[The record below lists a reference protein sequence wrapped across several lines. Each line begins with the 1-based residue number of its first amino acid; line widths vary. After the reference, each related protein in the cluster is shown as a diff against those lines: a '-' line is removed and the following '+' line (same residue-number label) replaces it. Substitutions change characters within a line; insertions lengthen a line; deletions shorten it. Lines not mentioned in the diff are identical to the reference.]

1 MKKLRLL
8 KQVLII
14 ANPPSSDR
22 QTHPIAVKE
31 HTTMMLPLTPTRS
44 PQATKLDAANAL
56 KTLRGFIGDSQLRV
70 IGDGCRGE
78 ERQYFFD
85 KLVEMADIV
94 TRMPKTY
101 ETNGQGDNALAYLH
115 YFSSNC
121 DWFITEKDEDSDGEG
136 QIQAFGLADLGYGG
150 ELGYISIAELIT
162 LNVELDL
169 HFTPSTLAQI
179 KARQD

>member
-1 MKKLRLL
+1 MKNVRLVRQL
-8 KQVLII
+8 LVI
-14 ANPPSSDR
+14 ANPSNQ
-22 QTHPIAVKE
+22 QTHPVAVKE
-31 HTTMMLPLTPTRS
+31 HTTMTLPLTPTLS
-44 PQATKLDAANAL
+44 SAQATKLDAANAL

-85 KLVEMADIV
+85 KLVEMAGIV

-101 ETNGQGDNALAYLH
+101 ETDGQGDKAVAYLH

-121 DWFITEKDEDSDGEG
+121 DWFITEKDENSDGEG

-179 KARQD
+179 KARRD

>member
-1 MKKLRLL
+1 M
-8 KQVLII
+8 
-14 ANPPSSDR
+14 P
-22 QTHPIAVKE
+22 
-31 HTTMMLPLTPTRS
+31 
-44 PQATKLDAANAL
+44 ATKRDAVTAL
-56 KTLRGFIGDSQLRV
+56 QTLRRFIGNIQLSV

-78 ERQYFFD
+78 EKQYFFD
-85 KLVEMADIV
+85 KLVEMAGVV

-101 ETNGQGDNALAYLH
+101 ETDGEGDNAVAYLH

-150 ELGYISIAELIT
+150 ELGYISIAELIA

-169 HFTPSTLAQI
+169 HFKPSTLAQI
-179 KARQD
+179 KARENN

>member
-1 MKKLRLL
+1 ML
-8 KQVLII
+8 
-14 ANPPSSDR
+14 
-22 QTHPIAVKE
+22 
-31 HTTMMLPLTPTRS
+31 LPLSPPTP
-44 PQATKLDAANAL
+44 ATKPDAVTAL
-56 KTLRGFIGDSQLRV
+56 QTLRGLIGSMQLRV

-78 ERQYFFD
+78 EKQYFFD
-85 KLVEMADIV
+85 KLVEMAGVV

-101 ETNGQGDNALAYLH
+101 ETDGEGDNAVAYLH

-150 ELGYISIAELIT
+150 ELGYISIAELIA

-169 HFTPSTLAQI
+169 HFKPSTLAQI
-179 KARQD
+179 KARENN

>member
-1 MKKLRLL
+1 MKKVRLL

-14 ANPPSSDR
+14 ANPTSDR
-22 QTHPIAVKE
+22 QTHPIAVNE
-31 HTTMMLPLTPTRS
+31 HTTMMVPLTPTHS
-44 PQATKLDAANAL
+44 AQATKLDAANAL

-101 ETNGQGDNALAYLH
+101 ETNGQGDNAVAYLH
-115 YFSSNC
+115 YFSSSC

-169 HFTPSTLAQI
+169 HFTPCTLAQI

>member
-1 MKKLRLL
+1 MVLQLSL
-8 KQVLII
+8 ASVQV
-14 ANPPSSDR
+14 P
-22 QTHPIAVKE
+22 
-31 HTTMMLPLTPTRS
+31 
-44 PQATKLDAANAL
+44 ATKRDAVTAL
-56 KTLRGFIGDSQLRV
+56 QTLRGFIGNIQLSV
-70 IGDGCRGE
+70 IGDGCRAQE
-78 ERQYFFD
+78 KQYFFD
-85 KLVEMADIV
+85 KLVEMAGVV

-101 ETNGQGDNALAYLH
+101 ETDGEGDNAVAYLH

-150 ELGYISIAELIT
+150 ELGYISIAELIA

-179 KARQD
+179 KARENN

>member
-1 MKKLRLL
+1 LVLQL
-8 KQVLII
+8 SLASVQV
-14 ANPPSSDR
+14 P
-22 QTHPIAVKE
+22 
-31 HTTMMLPLTPTRS
+31 
-44 PQATKLDAANAL
+44 ATKRDAVTAL
-56 KTLRGFIGDSQLRV
+56 QTLRRFIGNIQLSV

-78 ERQYFFD
+78 EKQYFFD
-85 KLVEMADIV
+85 KLVEMAGVV

-101 ETNGQGDNALAYLH
+101 ETDGEGDNAVAYLH

-150 ELGYISIAELIT
+150 ELGYISIAELIA

-169 HFTPSTLAQI
+169 HFKPSTLAQI
-179 KARQD
+179 KARENN

>member
-1 MKKLRLL
+1 MVLQLSL
-8 KQVLII
+8 ASVQV
-14 ANPPSSDR
+14 P
-22 QTHPIAVKE
+22 
-31 HTTMMLPLTPTRS
+31 
-44 PQATKLDAANAL
+44 ATKRDAVTAL
-56 KTLRGFIGDSQLRV
+56 QTLRRFIGNIQLSV

-78 ERQYFFD
+78 EKQYFFD
-85 KLVEMADIV
+85 KLVEMAGVV

-101 ETNGQGDNALAYLH
+101 ETDGEGDNAVAYLH

-150 ELGYISIAELIT
+150 ELGYISIAELIA

-169 HFTPSTLAQI
+169 HFKPSTLAQI
-179 KARQD
+179 KARENN

>member
-1 MKKLRLL
+1 MKQLRLL
-8 KQVLII
+8 KQVLIV
-14 ANPPSSDR
+14 NPPSSDR
-22 QTHPIAVKE
+22 ETHPTAMKE
-31 HTTMMLPLTPTRS
+31 HTTMMLPLTSTLS
-44 PQATKLDAANAL
+44 SAQATKLDAANAL
-56 KTLRGFIGDSQLRV
+56 KTLRGFIGGSQLRV

-85 KLVEMADIV
+85 KLVQIAGIV

-101 ETNGQGDNALAYLH
+101 ETDGQGDNAVAYLH
-115 YFSSNC
+115 YFFSNC
-121 DWFITEKDEDSDGEG
+121 DWFITEKDEAADGEG